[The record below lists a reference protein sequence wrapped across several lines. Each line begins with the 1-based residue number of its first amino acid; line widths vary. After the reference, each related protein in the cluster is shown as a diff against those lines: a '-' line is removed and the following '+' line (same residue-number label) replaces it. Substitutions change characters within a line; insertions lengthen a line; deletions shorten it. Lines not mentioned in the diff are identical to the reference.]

1 MSRKLATFD
10 RILLGLLGIVLIALG
25 VWPILIHFNVE
36 FAKYLA
42 LWVDHDAWKSLADND
57 WWVWA
62 LAGGSALLLIL
73 GLWIVVANLRH
84 RRFNYVES
92 ASSNDKGSITTSMNA
107 IAGAVAQDLDGVK
120 GVDHVE
126 RLVAYDRARPTLQYT
141 VTANPDTPVERLT
154 GAVETNERDFRAAF
168 PDADLDTIYKLQF
181 SKVGPMKDLSE

>member
-10 RILLGLLGIVLIALG
+10 RILLGLLGIILIALG

-42 LWVDHDAWKSLADND
+42 LWVDHDTWKSLADND

-84 RRFNYVES
+84 RRFNNVES
-92 ASSNDKGSITTSMNA
+92 ASSDDKGSITTSM
-107 IAGAVAQDLDGVK
+107 K
-120 GVDHVE
+120 
-126 RLVAYDRARPTLQYT
+126 RRFDRCSGTWPA
-141 VTANPDTPVERLT
+141 T
-154 GAVETNERDFRAAF
+154 G
-168 PDADLDTIYKLQF
+168 
-181 SKVGPMKDLSE
+181 